1 MLMHLKHMKK
11 KELIRSV
18 KAKRLK
24 RGFKKEI
31 LGNDTKT
38 NKIKKFLDDKG
49 ICGKGCYTFNF
60 K

>member
-31 LGNDTKT
+31 LGNDFKNVSL
-38 NKIKKFLDDKG
+38 NKKPLRLTQKQIKLK
-49 ICGKGCYTFNF
+49 NF
-60 K
+60 